1 MIKTASSSTARAL
14 LQALL
19 LFAIAIMPLT
29 ARAQLT
35 IEIVGGG
42 ITQIPVAIVPFEGEQ
57 ALPQSITEVVTED
70 LLRSGLFKTVPAS
83 GVTPLPAQPQ
93 DINFQEWQ
101 ARGADAIV
109 IGSVRPQGDGKF
121 EVRFHLMDAL
131 KHSQLAAFTY
141 TIPPTQAR
149 LTAHRIADVI
159 YEKLTGDRGVFSTK
173 IAYVSKQDRKY
184 RLQVADADGYGAE
197 TVVTSNEPLISA
209 AWSPDGTQ
217 LAYVSFERKKPIIF
231 LQSLLTGKRS
241 VLANFK
247 GINSAPSWAPD
258 GKKLAIVL
266 TKDGNS
272 QIYSITADGSGL
284 QRLTISSGIDTE
296 PSWSPDGRSIIF
308 TSDRGGSPQIYRMPA
323 SGGSAERLTFEGN
336 YNVSPHFSP
345 DGRSFA
351 FVQRNDGRFNVA
363 VQDLNSRQSQVLTE
377 MRLDESP
384 SFAPNGKIL
393 LYASEVNGRG
403 ILAAVS
409 SDGRVKQRLS
419 IESGDVREPAW
430 GPFLRNQ

>member
-1 MIKTASSSTARAL
+1 MIKIPSSLTARSL

-19 LFAIAIMPLT
+19 LFAIAVT
-29 ARAQLT
+29 SFAARAQLT

-42 ITQIPVAIVPFEGEQ
+42 VTQIPVAVVPFEGEQ
-57 ALPQSITEVVTED
+57 ALPQSITEVVTAD
-70 LLRSGLFKTVPAS
+70 LLRSGLFKTVPTS

-101 ARGADAIV
+101 GRGADAIV
-109 IGSVRPQGDGKF
+109 IGSIRPQGDGKF

-131 KHSQLAAFTY
+131 KHNQLAAFTY

-159 YEKLTGDRGVFSTK
+159 YEKLTGDKGVFSTK
-173 IAYVSKQDRKY
+173 IAYVSKQGGKH
-184 RLQVADADGYGAE
+184 RLQVADADGFGAE

-209 AWSPDGTQ
+209 SWSPDGTQ

-231 LQSLLTGKRS
+231 VQSLLTGKRS

-266 TKDGNS
+266 TKDGTS
-272 QIYSITADGSGL
+272 QIYSINADGSSL
-284 QRLTISSGIDTE
+284 QRLTNSLGIDTE
-296 PSWSPDGRSIIF
+296 PSWSLDGRSIIF

-323 SGGSAERLTFEGN
+323 RGGLPERLTFEGN
-336 YNVSPHFSP
+336 YSVSPHFSP
-345 DGRSFA
+345 DGQSFA
-351 FVQRNDGRFNVA
+351 FVQRTNGRFNIA
-363 VQDLNSRQSQVLTE
+363 VQDLTSRQSQLLTE
-377 MRLDESP
+377 TRLDESP

-409 SDGRVKQRLS
+409 SDGRVKQRIS
-419 IESGDVREPAW
+419 VESGDVREPAW

>member
-1 MIKTASSSTARAL
+1 MTNTVSSFSTRAL

-19 LFAIAIMPLT
+19 LFTLALAPLT

-42 ITQIPVAIVPFEGEQ
+42 VTQIPVAIVPFAGEQ
-57 ALPQSITEVVTED
+57 ALPQSITEVVAAD
-70 LLRSGLFKTVPAS
+70 LLRSGLFKTVPVT

-101 ARGADAIV
+101 GRGADAVV
-109 IGSVRPQGDGKF
+109 IGGVSPRGDGKF

-131 KHSQLAAFTY
+131 KHNQLAAFTY

-159 YEKLTGDRGVFSTK
+159 YEKLTGDQGVFSTK
-173 IAYVSKQDRKY
+173 IAYVSKQDGKY
-184 RLQVADADGYGAE
+184 RLQVADADGFGAE

-209 AWSPDGTQ
+209 SWSPDGTR

-247 GINSAPSWAPD
+247 GINSAPSWSPD
-258 GKKLAIVL
+258 GRKLAIVL

-272 QIYSITADGSGL
+272 QLYSIDPDGSGL
-284 QRLTISSGIDTE
+284 QRLTSSSGIDTE

-323 SGGSAERLTFEGN
+323 GGGPAERLTFEGN

-351 FVQRNDGRFNVA
+351 FVQRNEGRFNIA
-363 VQDLNSRQSQVLTE
+363 VQDLTSRQSQLLTE
-377 MRLDESP
+377 TRLDESP

-409 SDGRVKQRLS
+409 SDGRVKQRLT

-430 GPFLRNQ
+430 GPFLRNK